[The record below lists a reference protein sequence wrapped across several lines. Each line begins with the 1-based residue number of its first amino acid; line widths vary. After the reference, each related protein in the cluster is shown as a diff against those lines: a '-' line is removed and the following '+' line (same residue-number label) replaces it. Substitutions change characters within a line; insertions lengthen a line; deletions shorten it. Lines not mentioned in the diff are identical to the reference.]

1 MKGTAAI
8 KQNHGIIYNIDR
20 KRKNKNTTQRR
31 NTQAKKTV
39 RMKKRIKTLTKD
51 YNKGC

>member
-31 NTQAKKTV
+31 NMQAKKTV

>member
-8 KQNHGIIYNIDR
+8 KRNHGIIYNIDR
-20 KRKNKNTTQRR
+20 KNTTQRR
-31 NTQAKKTV
+31 YTRTKKD
-39 RMKKRIKTLTKD
+39 RKNEKKRIKTLTKD